1 MELYYEVVDFFY
13 MILMNGMTAVCLVKL
28 VKPFLLNE
36 AKVWQV
42 GAAYFI
48 MMEFLVYMPWH
59 ISNFS
64 AYSLG
69 IFAAFLVMYHLDRK
83 NPEQKIFLCVTF
95 FSLRW
100 LTFTMENCIDKE
112 YYRLFEKLQIY
123 AMDVWGWFGL
133 FVADCVQD
141 VILSILFLM
150 FVVSLVRKKYI
161 YKQLAM
167 TKKEMVMLILPSL
180 SAMFGYIILK
190 FYERIYET
198 DTGKSL
204 FYVYGAYNW
213 FSFFYYGISLAAILV
228 FIILHQDLK
237 RRQAEEQ
244 QYAMFVS
251 QTVDLENHI
260 SEVEKLYR
268 DIRSFKHD
276 MKNHMMVL
284 EGLYRKNEKEEAEQ
298 YVEKMREQLRDSM
311 FSVKSGNPVTDVIL
325 TEKGKKIE
333 EKGIL
338 FRCDFHYPEGS
349 KADAFDISVILNNA
363 LTNAIEAVERKEQKK
378 EGKGPFISVLS
389 YRKKNVYMIEIK
401 NSFSGE
407 FVWGEDQLPVTT
419 KEGEGHG
426 FGLANIRK
434 VAQKYCGDVDIE
446 CEDGA
451 CVVSV
456 MLLVE

>member
-1 MELYYEVVDFFY
+1 MELQYKIVDFFY
-13 MILMNGMTAVCLVKL
+13 MLLMNGMTAVCLVKL
-28 VKPFLLNE
+28 VEPFLLKG
-36 AKVWQV
+36 AKVWQA

-48 MMEFLVYMPWH
+48 MVEFLFYMPWH

-69 IFAAFLVMYHLDRK
+69 IFAAFLVMYHLDRR
-83 NPEQKIFLCVTF
+83 NLEQKIFLCVTF

-100 LTFTMENCIDKE
+100 LTFTMENCIDKAC
-112 YYRLFEKLQIY
+112 YRLSEKLQIY
-123 AMDVWGWFGL
+123 AADVWVWFGL

-150 FVVSLVRKKYI
+150 FVVLLVRKKYI

-213 FSFFYYGISLAAILV
+213 FSFFYYGISLAAIIV

-237 RRQAEEQ
+237 RRQMEEQ

-251 QTVDLENHI
+251 KTADLENHI
-260 SEVEKLYR
+260 VEVEKLYR
-268 DIRSFKHD
+268 DIRSLKHD
-276 MKNHMMVL
+276 MENHVMVL
-284 EGLYRKNEKEEAEQ
+284 EGLYRENEGKEAKQ
-298 YVEKMREQLRDSM
+298 YAQKLREQLRDSM

-338 FRCDFHYPEGS
+338 FRCGFHYPGGT

-363 LTNAIEAVERKEQKK
+363 LDNAIEAVEREEKKEQGK
-378 EGKGPFISVLS
+378 EPFISVLS
-389 YRKKNVYMIEIK
+389 YRKKNVYMIEIQ
-401 NSFSGE
+401 NSFYGE

-426 FGLANIRK
+426 FGLVNIRK
-434 VAQKYCGDVDIE
+434 VAQKYSGDVEIE
-446 CEDGA
+446 CGDGA